1 VRAFAIAAA
10 LLIGAII
17 AACLV
22 EQTRFSESPA
32 LHAGTTG
39 TLHSVLLTN
48 GQVYYGTLDR
58 IDAHAVILT
67 HVFYVQVTTDTKTNE
82 PTNKLVDRT
91 ANDWHG
97 PLSMTIP
104 IDKIVFIEVVGPN
117 STVAKLIVE
126 ETAKGK

>member
-1 VRAFAIAAA
+1 
-10 LLIGAII
+10 LIGAVI
-17 AACLV
+17 AGCLV

-32 LHAGTTG
+32 LHAGTNG

-58 IDAHAVILT
+58 IDAHDVVLT

-82 PTNKLVDRT
+82 RTNKLVDRM
-91 ANDWHG
+91 ANDWYG

-117 STVAKLIVE
+117 STVAKLIGE
-126 ETAKGK
+126 ETGKGK